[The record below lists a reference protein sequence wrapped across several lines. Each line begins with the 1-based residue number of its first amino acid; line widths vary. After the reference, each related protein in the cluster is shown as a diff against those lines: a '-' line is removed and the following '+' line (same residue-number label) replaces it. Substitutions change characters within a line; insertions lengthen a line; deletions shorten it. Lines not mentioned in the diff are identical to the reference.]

1 MTEPFINETEAGM
14 VCELAS
20 RECVPCKGG
29 TPPLSEEK
37 TQQLLGELN
46 GWTVQQ
52 EYHLTKSFSFP
63 DFVKAL
69 ACVNR
74 IGEIAEQ
81 QGHHPDLYLAWGKVK
96 MEVWTHKIDGL
107 TESDFI
113 FAAKVD
119 AALGEIGEA
128 EA

>member
-1 MTEPFINETEAGM
+1 MTEPLTNETEAGM

-37 TQQLLGELN
+37 IEQLLGELN

-96 MEVWTHKIDGL
+96 MEVWTHKIHGL

-119 AALGEIGEA
+119 AALAELDEA

>member
-1 MTEPFINETEAGM
+1 M

-29 TPPLSEEK
+29 TPPLSGEK
-37 TQQLLGELN
+37 IQQLLGELN

-52 EYHLTKSFSFP
+52 EYHLTKSFDFP

-96 MEVWTHKIDGL
+96 MEVWTHKIHGL

-113 FAAKVD
+113 LAAKVD
-119 AALGEIGEA
+119 AALGDLGEA

>member
-1 MTEPFINETEAGM
+1 M

-37 TQQLLGELN
+37 IQQLLGELN
-46 GWTVQQ
+46 GWSVQQ
-52 EYHLTKSFSFP
+52 EYHLTKSFNFP
-63 DFVKAL
+63 DFAKAL

-96 MEVWTHKIDGL
+96 MEVWTHKIHGL

-119 AALGEIGEA
+119 AALAKRGEA

>member
-1 MTEPFINETEAGM
+1 MA
-14 VCELAS
+14 CELAS

-37 TQQLLGELN
+37 IQPLLGELN

-52 EYHLTKSFSFP
+52 EYHLTKSFDFP

-96 MEVWTHKIDGL
+96 MEVWTHKIHGL

-119 AALGEIGEA
+119 AALEEIGEA

>member
-1 MTEPFINETEAGM
+1 MTEYLTDETEVGM
-14 VCELAS
+14 ACELAS

-29 TPPLSEEK
+29 TPPLPEEK
-37 TQQLLGELN
+37 IQQLLGELN
-46 GWTVQQ
+46 EWTVQQ
-52 EYHLTKSFSFP
+52 EYHLTKSFEFP

-96 MEVWTHKIDGL
+96 MEVWTHKIHGL

-119 AALGEIGEA
+119 VALGELGEA

>member
-1 MTEPFINETEAGM
+1 M

-29 TPPLSEEK
+29 TPPLPGEK
-37 TQQLLGELN
+37 IQQLLGELN

-52 EYHLTKSFSFP
+52 EYHLTKSF
-63 DFVKAL
+63 DFSDFAKAL

-119 AALGEIGEA
+119 AALAELGEA
-128 EA
+128 ET

>member
-1 MTEPFINETEAGM
+1 M

-37 TQQLLGELN
+37 IQQLLGELN

-52 EYHLTKSFSFP
+52 ECHLTKSFTFP

-96 MEVWTHKIDGL
+96 MEVWTHKIHGL

-119 AALGEIGEA
+119 AALAELGDA

>member
-1 MTEPFINETEAGM
+1 M

-29 TPPLSEEK
+29 TPPLSQEK
-37 TQQLLGELN
+37 IQQFLGELN
-46 GWTVQQ
+46 EWTVQQ
-52 EYHLTKSFSFP
+52 EYHLTKSFDFP
-63 DFVKAL
+63 DFALAL

-96 MEVWTHKIDGL
+96 MEVWTHKIHGL

-119 AALGEIGEA
+119 AALAEVGEA
-128 EA
+128 ET